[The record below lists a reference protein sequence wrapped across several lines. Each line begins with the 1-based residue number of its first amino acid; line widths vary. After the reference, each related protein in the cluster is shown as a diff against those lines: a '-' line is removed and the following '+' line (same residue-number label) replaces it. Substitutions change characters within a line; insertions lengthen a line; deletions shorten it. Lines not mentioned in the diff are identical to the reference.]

1 MKVSYLSARVPRVA
15 LLSLLALG
23 AYTEAQACPCGC
35 VKICVD
41 NLADRPAACAG
52 AYSVD
57 FRYDTIDQD
66 ERNSGAHAHFLAYH
80 RILTGTIET
89 QLAGQTWSL
98 AVPRIHRILG
108 TNIVPSG
115 INPNPVNTRQEIVGL
130 GDISVTT
137 RLAWSDYTIIAGVK
151 LPTGADD
158 LTLNVS
164 RRYLQPGT
172 GSTDLILGLRRDY
185 AATGDRPQCFWQVG
199 AQGAVVSDANFR
211 PGTTLTATAGVRYE
225 LASPLAFSL
234 QATALRQFRDKN
246 TMRLDPTTARQAAAP
261 SKSVYDEDLESGGL
275 TTSVAAGLSYKFG
288 VATSA
293 YLFYSQPIET
303 RSYVSKSATVL
314 VNPVHVTAI
323 WSLGLTHSF

>member
-1 MKVSYLSARVPRVA
+1 MKIPFLSERPARFA

-23 AYTEAQACPCGC
+23 AYTEVQACPCGC
-35 VKICVD
+35 VKVCVD
-41 NLADRPAACAG
+41 NLADRAPLRPG

-89 QLAGQTWSL
+89 EVAGQTWSI
-98 AVPRIHRILG
+98 AVPRISRILR
-108 TNIVPSG
+108 TNIASTLL
-115 INPNPVNTRQEIVGL
+115 NPNPVNTRQEVVGL
-130 GDISVTT
+130 GDVSVST
-137 RLAWSDYTIIAGVK
+137 RFAWSDYTVIAGVK

-172 GSTDLILGLRRDY
+172 GSTDVILGLRRDY
-185 AATGDRPQCFWQVG
+185 SATADRPQCFWQLG
-199 AQGAVVSDANFR
+199 AQGAVASDANFR
-211 PGTTLTATAGVRYE
+211 PGTTLSATAGVRYE

-246 TMRLDPTTARQAAAP
+246 TMAAAG
-261 SKSVYDEDLESGGL
+261 YTAYAEDLETAAFSTHL
-275 TTSVAAGLSYKFG
+275 AAGLTYKL
-288 VATSA
+288 ATNTSA
-293 YLFYSQPIET
+293 YLYYS
-303 RSYVSKSATVL
+303 SSLNTVNL
-314 VNPVHVTAI
+314 ADKPSGAEVNAVHSTDV
-323 WSLGLTHSF
+323 WSFGLTHTF

>member
-1 MKVSYLSARVPRVA
+1 MKISFLSERPTRLA

-23 AYTEAQACPCGC
+23 AYTEVQACPCGC
-35 VKICVD
+35 VKVCVD
-41 NLADRPAACAG
+41 NLADRAPLRPG
-52 AYSVD
+52 AYLVD

-89 QLAGQTWSL
+89 QLAGQTWSI
-98 AVPRIHRILG
+98 AVPRINRIVRS
-108 TNIVPSG
+108 NIAPTVP
-115 INPNPVNTRQEIVGL
+115 IPNPVNTRQEVVGL
-130 GDISVTT
+130 GDVSVTT
-137 RLAWSDYTIIAGVK
+137 RFAWLDYTVIAGVK
-151 LPTGADD
+151 LSTGTDD

-185 AATGDRPQCFWQVG
+185 AADGDRPQCFWQLG

-211 PGTTLTATAGVRYE
+211 PGATLTATAGVRYE

-246 TMRLDPTTARQAAAP
+246 TMAAAG
-261 SKSVYDEDLESGGL
+261 YTAYAEDLETAAFSTHL
-275 TTSVAAGLSYKFG
+275 AAGLTYKL
-288 VATSA
+288 AANTSA
-293 YLFYSQPIET
+293 YVYYS
-303 RSYVSKSATVL
+303 RSLKNNNLADKPNGAE
-314 VNPVHVTAI
+314 VNVVHSTDV
-323 WSLGLTHSF
+323 WSFGLTHSF

>member
-1 MKVSYLSARVPRVA
+1 MKTFFFPERTSRIA

-35 VKICVD
+35 VKVCVD
-41 NLADRPAACAG
+41 NLADRPVAAAG

-57 FRYDTIDQD
+57 FRYDIIDQD

-89 QLAGQTWSL
+89 QLGGQAWSIAL
-98 AVPRIHRILG
+98 PRINRIVRS
-108 TNIVPSG
+108 NIAPTVP
-115 INPNPVNTRQEIVGL
+115 IPNPVNTRQEVVGL
-130 GDISVTT
+130 GDVSLST
-137 RLAWSDYTIIAGVK
+137 RFVWSDYTVIAGVK

-158 LTLNVS
+158 LSLNVS

-172 GSTDLILGLRRDY
+172 GSMDVILGLRRDY
-185 AATGDRPQCFWQVG
+185 AAAGDRPQCFWQLG

-211 PGTTLTATAGVRYE
+211 PGMTLTGAAGVRYQ

-246 TMRLDPTTARQAAAP
+246 TMAAAG
-261 SKSVYDEDLESGGL
+261 YTAYAEDLETAAFSTHL
-275 TTSVAAGLSYKFG
+275 AAGLTYKL
-288 VATSA
+288 ADKTSA
-293 YLFYSQPIET
+293 YLYYS
-303 RSYVSKSATVL
+303 RSLNTVNL
-314 VNPVHVTAI
+314 ADKPSGAEVNAVHSTDV
-323 WSLGLTHSF
+323 WSFGLSHSF

>member
-1 MKVSYLSARVPRVA
+1 MLRQ
-15 LLSLLALG
+15 LLRPFFSLLALG

-35 VKICVD
+35 VKVCVD
-41 NLADRPAACAG
+41 NLADRSTARPG

-89 QLAGQTWSL
+89 QIAGQTWSI
-98 AVPRIHRILG
+98 AVPRINRIVRS
-108 TNIVPSG
+108 NIAPTG
-115 INPNPVNTRQEIVGL
+115 LNPNPINTRQEIVGL

-137 RLAWSDYTIIAGVK
+137 RFAWSDYTLIAGVK
-151 LPTGADD
+151 LPTGTDD
-158 LTLNVS
+158 LTLNIS

-185 AATGDRPQCFWQVG
+185 AATGDRPQCFWQLG

-246 TMRLDPTTARQAAAP
+246 RMAAAGN
-261 SKSVYDEDLESGGL
+261 VAYLEDLETAAFSTHL
-275 TTSVAAGLSYKFG
+275 AAGLTYKL
-288 VATSA
+288 AANTSA
-293 YLFYSQPIET
+293 YLYYS
-303 RSYVSKSATVL
+303 RSLNTTNLAVKPNGAE
-314 VNPVHVTAI
+314 VNAVHSTDV

>member
-1 MKVSYLSARVPRVA
+1 MKTSFLSERTTRVA

-35 VKICVD
+35 VKVCVD
-41 NLADRPAACAG
+41 NLADRSAPASG

-57 FRYDTIDQD
+57 FRYDIIDQD

-89 QLAGQTWSL
+89 QFAGQTWSL
-98 AVPRIHRILG
+98 AVPRVNRILR
-108 TNIVPSG
+108 TNIAPTLA
-115 INPNPVNTRQEIVGL
+115 NPNPVNTRMEVVGL
-130 GDISVTT
+130 GDVSVST
-137 RLAWSDYTIIAGVK
+137 RFAWSDYVVTAGVK

-158 LTLNVS
+158 LALNVS

-172 GSTDLILGLRRDY
+172 GSTDVILGLRRDY
-185 AATGDRPQCFWQVG
+185 AAQGDRPQCFWQLG
-199 AQGAVVSDANFR
+199 AQGAVAHDANFR
-211 PGTTLTATAGVRYE
+211 PGMTLTGTAGVRYQ

-246 TMRLDPTTARQAAAP
+246 TMAAAG
-261 SKSVYDEDLESGGL
+261 YTAYAEDLETAAFSTHL
-275 TTSVAAGLSYKFG
+275 AAGLTYRL
-288 VATSA
+288 AANTSA
-293 YLFYSQPIET
+293 YLYYS
-303 RSYVSKSATVL
+303 RSLNTVNL
-314 VNPVHVTAI
+314 ADKPSGAEVNAVHSTDV

>member
-1 MKVSYLSARVPRVA
+1 MKTSFLSERTTRVA

-35 VKICVD
+35 VKVCVD
-41 NLADRPAACAG
+41 NLADRSAPASG

-57 FRYDTIDQD
+57 FRYDIIDQD

-89 QLAGQTWSL
+89 QFAGQTWSL
-98 AVPRIHRILG
+98 AVPRVNRILR
-108 TNIVPSG
+108 TNIAPTLA
-115 INPNPVNTRQEIVGL
+115 NPNPVNTRMEVVGL
-130 GDISVTT
+130 GDVSVST
-137 RLAWSDYTIIAGVK
+137 RFAWSDYVVIAGVK

-158 LTLNVS
+158 LALNVS

-172 GSTDLILGLRRDY
+172 GSTDVILGLRRDY
-185 AATGDRPQCFWQVG
+185 AAQGDRPQCFWQLG
-199 AQGAVVSDANFR
+199 AQGAVAHDANFR
-211 PGTTLTATAGVRYE
+211 PGMTLTGTAGVRYQ

-246 TMRLDPTTARQAAAP
+246 TMAAAGHTA
-261 SKSVYDEDLESGGL
+261 YAEDLETAAFSTHL
-275 TTSVAAGLSYKFG
+275 AAGLTYRLAAK
-288 VATSA
+288 TSA
-293 YLFYSQPIET
+293 YLYYS
-303 RSYVSKSATVL
+303 RSLNTVNL
-314 VNPVHVTAI
+314 ADKPSGAEVNAVHSTDV